1 MILDHFE
8 NVNLCAHEIAVL
20 NAKYYTVTRGVALA
34 SPEHLPVTEYDHCY
48 QSSQVEETK

>member
-20 NAKYYTVTRGVALA
+20 NAKYYTVPPPPYR
-34 SPEHLPVTEYDHCY
+34 SIEYSTLLRVKTNLIY
-48 QSSQVEETK
+48 